1 MLAPIRA
8 QAYQIR
14 SNTSAPAKPEG
25 DAPAQAPS
33 QETQQDKLAA
43 QIVDSI
49 VSSPEFTKQ
58 AMRRVGRGDT
68 LKIEANGQEIVKIT
82 SDGPSIAQRMIKGAQ
97 LGITAAA
104 AEVAQ
109 LVESDPAMSFRVAA
123 MGVKTQVFNGVD
135 AGLQEVAEKAFL
147 PMMRGAALA
156 LDSKKC
162 IDIFRNKD
170 ASTVDKIIEGV
181 HVGTD
186 VVGLVGALSYHVIP
200 FEAFKNNAGLLT
212 AIGFAGDIMSYSYR
226 ALQYLKERGQVASVA
241 EKSEQPP
248 TPPPPTPG
256 VSAPGQ
262 TDALKEAFKK

>member
-1 MLAPIRA
+1 MLAPIRP

-14 SNTSAPAKPEG
+14 ANTAAPTKPADG
-25 DAPAQAPS
+25 DAAPS
-33 QETQQDKLAA
+33 QETTQDKLAA

-82 SDGPSIAQRMIKGAQ
+82 SDGPSVAQRMIKGAQ

-104 AEVAQ
+104 AEVSQ
-109 LVESDPAMSFRVAA
+109 LVENDPAMSFRVAA
-123 MGVKTQVFNGVD
+123 MGVKTRVFNGVD

-156 LDSKKC
+156 LDSKKA
-162 IDIFRNKD
+162 IDTFRNKD
-170 ASTVDKIIEGV
+170 ASVVDKIIEGV

-200 FEAFKNNAGLLT
+200 FDAFKNNAGLLT

-226 ALQYLKERGQVASVA
+226 ALQYLKERGQVATAA
-241 EKSEQPP
+241 EKTTEAPP

-256 VSAPGQ
+256 VAAPGQ